1 MKKYY
6 TAKSDLIF
14 QQALCLEKDKDILSW
29 FIGKCFNQKVTD
41 LKIET
46 PVLPIGNVI
55 EKQKTVDLLVS
66 FDKRK
71 VNLEVN
77 SCHYRY
83 LNDRNFSYIA
93 DVYSA
98 QFKRGKGLK
107 NRNEVIQLNFT
118 WGLSKEYENIDYFVY
133 EVTDI
138 KHNVKYV
145 DNLKIIVFNMDYYR
159 KKYYNEKER
168 KFKKDTPKH
177 LLMLDANSEELKE
190 LCKGDAIMEKFK
202 ENVDKLNDNEQVI
215 HFLTEEE
222 EEEIIKNS
230 YYDDGL
236 EAGIAKGEKQ
246 GQMEEKNNLAK
257 KMISKKMNLEDI
269 SDITGLSIKEL
280 KTLK

>member
-1 MKKYY
+1 
-6 TAKSDLIF
+6 
-14 QQALCLEKDKDILSW
+14 
-29 FIGKCFNQKVTD
+29 
-41 LKIET
+41 
-46 PVLPIGNVI
+46 
-55 EKQKTVDLLVS
+55 
-66 FDKRK
+66 
-71 VNLEVN
+71 
-77 SCHYRY
+77 
-83 LNDRNFSYIA
+83 
-93 DVYSA
+93 
-98 QFKRGKGLK
+98 
-107 NRNEVIQLNFT
+107 
-118 WGLSKEYENIDYFVY
+118 
-133 EVTDI
+133 
-138 KHNVKYV
+138 
-145 DNLKIIVFNMDYYR
+145 MDYYR

-202 ENVDKLNDNEQVI
+202 ENVDKLNDNKQVI

>member
-46 PVLPIGNVI
+46 PVLPIGKVI
-55 EKQKTVDLLVS
+55 EKSKTVDLLVS
-66 FDKRK
+66 FDERK

-77 SCHYRY
+77 SCHYKY
-83 LNDRNFSYIA
+83 LNDRNFSYIS
-93 DVYSA
+93 DVYSS
-98 QFKRGKGLK
+98 QFKRGKGLQ
-107 NRNEVIQLNFT
+107 NRSEVIQLNFT
-118 WGLSKEYENIDYFVY
+118 WGLPKEYENIDYFVY
-133 EVTDI
+133 EVYDK
-138 KHNVKYV
+138 KHNVKYIE
-145 DNLKIIVFNMDYYR
+145 NLKIIVFNMDYYR

-202 ENVDKLNDNEQVI
+202 ENVDKLNDDKTVI
-215 HFLTEEE
+215 DFLTKEEE
-222 EEEIIKNS
+222 DEIIKNS

-236 EAGIAKGEKQ
+236 EAGLKQ
-246 GQMEEKNNLAK
+246 GKEFGQMEEKIDLAK
-257 KMISKKMNLEDI
+257 KMILKKMDLEDI

-280 KTLK
+280 QEL